1 MQALNIFIPPISE
14 KTQARV
20 EVAYTVRGLAWY
32 LTRRTGSPH
41 PLDIAHLLGLT
52 TQCGTNWWRLPANQP
67 LMQEQ
72 HTGVIFRLLSEHYHR
87 SLAHFDMHLI
97 VSRFRRFPATQH
109 AEILASLQ
117 SQLTAISLPTTPLT
131 SQQIWQERAQ
141 IMQLSDKIPADVMS
155 KLSMNLASL
164 EQALLAKDPL
174 MSQHL
179 RSSHQLLISYPETV
193 HLLDDSEVA
202 TLIAA
207 AEQHTKTQII
217 KDTVKKGA
225 GTSKKL
231 SVTDL

>member
-1 MQALNIFIPPISE
+1 MKAAHDI
-14 KTQARV
+14 
-20 EVAYTVRGLAWY
+20 RGVAWY
-32 LTRRTGSPH
+32 LSSTSHRAAPIDVTS
-41 PLDIAHLLGLT
+41 HLKATFLGLDFAWCSRYLSGGYT
-52 TQCGTNWWRLPANQP
+52 PPPPAA
-67 LMQEQ
+67 E
-72 HTGVIFRLLSEHYHR
+72 IFRLAADYFIRPASNFDAWYVTLAMQGLSQEGC
-87 SLAHFDMHLI
+87 
-97 VSRFRRFPATQH
+97 SRFLVAVRQ
-109 AEILASLQ
+109 
-117 SQLTAISLPTTPLT
+117 QLEVTRIDSPTPFTY
-131 SQQIWQERAQ
+131 QERAQ

-174 MSQHL
+174 MPQHL

-217 KDTVKKGA
+217 KDTVKKSA

>member
-1 MQALNIFIPPISE
+1 
-14 KTQARV
+14 
-20 EVAYTVRGLAWY
+20 
-32 LTRRTGSPH
+32 
-41 PLDIAHLLGLT
+41 
-52 TQCGTNWWRLPANQP
+52 
-67 LMQEQ
+67 
-72 HTGVIFRLLSEHYHR
+72 
-87 SLAHFDMHLI
+87 
-97 VSRFRRFPATQH
+97 
-109 AEILASLQ
+109 
-117 SQLTAISLPTTPLT
+117 
-131 SQQIWQERAQ
+131 
-141 IMQLSDKIPADVMS
+141 MQLSDKIPADVMS
-155 KLSMNLASL
+155 KLNMSLASL

-174 MSQHL
+174 MPQHL